1 MSNKLVSFIFTLCLL
16 LGLLL
21 IAIIMA
27 EGVANAGGI
36 PHSEIAG
43 MTVGGD
49 GELRLEHIGTYAFL
63 FQSILLLLIVCLCA
77 LGVSPRY
84 RSTAFYGYMAGCYG
98 LMLFIWW
105 QMYFGHQEFMQ
116 TDEIS
121 YFMGFPAPTAWQMY
135 GTWFGAIPLML
146 IYTLGFRKFI
156 YTPEDDEAFKAVLTK
171 HKSTTHS

>member
-1 MSNKLVSFIFTLCLL
+1 MGNKLVSFIFVLCLL

-21 IAIIMA
+21 IAIMTA
-27 EGVANAGGI
+27 EEVVNAGGI
-36 PHSEIAG
+36 AHSQISG
-43 MTVGGD
+43 MTSGGD

-84 RSTAFYGYMAGCYG
+84 RSNAFYGYMAGCYG

-105 QMYFGHQEFMQ
+105 QMYFGHQGFMQ
-116 TDEIS
+116 TGEIT
-121 YFMGFPAPTAWQMY
+121 YFMGFPTPTAWQMY

-156 YTPEDDEAFKAVLTK
+156 YTQADDEAFQAVLTK
-171 HKSTTHS
+171 HKSTSHS

>member
-1 MSNKLVSFIFTLCLL
+1 MSNKLVSFIFALCLL

-21 IAIIMA
+21 VAIVMA
-27 EGVANAGGI
+27 DEVANAGGI
-36 PHSEIAG
+36 PHYEISG
-43 MTVGGD
+43 MTAGGD

-63 FQSILLLLIVCLCA
+63 FQSLLLLLIVCLCA

-98 LMLFIWW
+98 LMFFIWW
-105 QMYFGHQEFMQ
+105 QMYFGHQQFMQ
-116 TDEIS
+116 TDEVA

-146 IYTLGFRKFI
+146 IYTLGFSKFI
-156 YTPEDDEAFKAVLTK
+156 YTQADEEAFQAILTK
-171 HKSTTHS
+171 HKSTTQR